1 MRSCWI
7 YLPELNGMICL
18 KGTVSEKARLNL
30 KHTHG
35 RSWGVFCNFF
45 SPCLSWNQLNSL
57 KCVLEGKV
65 LSPLENPLTTPTATT
80 IKVRIK
86 QMNLHLVCIFD
97 IQVKAWLGLGRIRIL
112 FSHGNWW
119 QILEFYH
126 WKKATVD
133 PGQNYGLGVKTLK
146 AVWQEALR
154 FWVSISE
161 LEVMF
166 QRLPLEVKEIT
177 QVKVLNTKFCT

>member
-1 MRSCWI
+1 MSF
-7 YLPELNGMICL
+7 L
-18 KGTVSEKARLNL
+18 KSAEFTEMCPRGKGFVPTGESSYDADSNNYK
-30 KHTHG
+30 G
-35 RSWGVFCNFF
+35 Q
-45 SPCLSWNQLNSL
+45 NQT
-57 KCVLEGKV
+57 E
-65 LSPLENPLTTPTATT
+65 
-80 IKVRIK
+80 
-86 QMNLHLVCIFD
+86 MNLHLVCIFD